1 MIIAAAYY
9 FKGSQ
14 NTFWTYKNELAEVGE
29 IIRSVDSAQYKTKQ
43 SQEKTMLGT
52 MLYDPVSLNDAFE
65 HAFTFRK
72 WEKKGYFVNTLAGTI
87 YHTSNRRQRPSAL
100 FGRWILSKIV

>member
-29 IIRSVDSAQYKTKQ
+29 ITRSVDSDQYKTKQ
-43 SQEKTMLGT
+43 SQ
-52 MLYDPVSLNDAFE
+52 
-65 HAFTFRK
+65 
-72 WEKKGYFVNTLAGTI
+72 KKNNAWYNALQ
-87 YHTSNRRQRPSAL
+87 SCLLERCLQRGFHPQEMGNKKS
-100 FGRWILSKIV
+100 IL

>member
-1 MIIAAAYY
+1 MIIAAVYY

-43 SQEKTMLGT
+43 SQ
-52 MLYDPVSLNDAFE
+52 
-65 HAFTFRK
+65 
-72 WEKKGYFVNTLAGTI
+72 KKKKNNAWYN
-87 YHTSNRRQRPSAL
+87 AL
-100 FGRWILSKIV
+100 

>member
-1 MIIAAAYY
+1 MIIAAVYY

-43 SQEKTMLGT
+43 SQ
-52 MLYDPVSLNDAFE
+52 
-65 HAFTFRK
+65 
-72 WEKKGYFVNTLAGTI
+72 KKKKKKNNAWYN
-87 YHTSNRRQRPSAL
+87 AL
-100 FGRWILSKIV
+100 